1 MKQTIVHPE
10 LALNRQAAPTSSEPA
25 LAFSLIVPVFNEE
38 DCLRPLHARIA
49 STFRERA
56 DWELLLV
63 DDGSTD
69 RSPQV
74 IRDLAAADARV
85 RGVFFAH
92 NCGQTSATRAGIQHA
107 RGAMIATLD
116 ADLQNDP
123 RDLPAMLDLLASS
136 PKLHAVVGYRVQRE
150 DNLVRRLS
158 SRVANRTR
166 DWLTKDSV
174 RDTGCALKVFRAFA
188 IRELPLFE
196 GMHRFL
202 PTLMRYH
209 GFEVVEHPVSHQPR
223 RAGVSKYGVRNRA
236 WRAFK
241 DLIAVRWM
249 RGRIRRLPI
258 AEITPLR
265 ADPKD

>member
-1 MKQTIVHPE
+1 MKETIVPPQQGE
-10 LALNRQAAPTSSEPA
+10 SRMATPSNANFP

-38 DCLRPLHARIA
+38 DSLQPLHARIA
-49 STFRERA
+49 STFRERS

-69 RSPQV
+69 RSPQI
-74 IRDLAAADARV
+74 IRALAAADARV

-92 NCGQTSATRAGIQHA
+92 NCGQTSATRAGILHA

-123 RDLPAMLDLLASS
+123 RDLPAMLELLRSS
-136 PKLHAVVGYRVQRE
+136 PKIHAVVGYRVRRE

-158 SRVANRTR
+158 SRLANHARN
-166 DWLTKDSV
+166 WLTKDSI
-174 RDTGCALKVFRAFA
+174 RDTGCALKVFQAAA

-202 PTLMRYH
+202 PTLLRYH
-209 GFEVVEHPVSHQPR
+209 GFEVLEHPVSHQPR
-223 RAGVSKYGVRNRA
+223 RAGKSKYGVRNRA

-241 DLIAVRWM
+241 DLLAVRWM

-258 AEITPLR
+258 AEITPPR
-265 ADPKD
+265 ERSTD